1 MTKAEAFDKAT
12 KLAMKGD
19 LALYDE
25 ILHPDYESMNQRV
38 QINRQMS
45 KSILSENGPIFFTVG
60 PTQKICENAEFVCIH
75 RFSRIANKDVF
86 YEVLTAITYKKWDS
100 DYSTN
105 GPIGTRLQP
114 QRRPRLELGRLR
126 VASKQL
132 AIPLQQWEE
141 NK

>member
-38 QINRQMS
+38 RINREMS
-45 KSILSENGPIFFTVG
+45 KSILSENGPLFTVG
-60 PTQKICENAEFVCIH
+60 PMKKIYENEEFVCIH

-86 YEVLTAITYKKWDS
+86 YEVLTAITYENGKVITQQMVRQEL
-100 DYSTN
+100 DYDLSEGQDWN
-105 GPIGTRLQP
+105 
-114 QRRPRLELGRLR
+114 
-126 VASKQL
+126 
-132 AIPLQQWEE
+132 WEDYE
-141 NK
+141 

>member
-1 MTKAEAFDKAT
+1 MTKAEVFDKAT

-38 QINRQMS
+38 RINREMS
-45 KSILSENGPIFFTVG
+45 KSILSENGPLFTVG
-60 PTQKICENAEFVCIH
+60 PMQKIYENEEFVCIH
-75 RFSRIANKDVF
+75 HFSRIANKDVF

-105 GPIGTRLQP
+105 GPTGTRLRP

>member
-86 YEVLTAITYKKWDS
+86 YEVLTAITYKNGIVITQQMVRQEL
-100 DYSTN
+100 DYDPSEGQDWN
-105 GPIGTRLQP
+105 
-114 QRRPRLELGRLR
+114 
-126 VASKQL
+126 
-132 AIPLQQWEE
+132 WEDYE
-141 NK
+141 